1 MRNSGIAVESIGSF
15 GGLGDII
22 PREFVSASSEDV
34 GSGRRVLL
42 STTVSKNTAHHR
54 ITITGGKVLLL
65 LFILKYHS
73 YRTIRT
79 S

>member
-1 MRNSGIAVESIGSF
+1 MNNKS
-15 GGLGDII
+15 LKII
-22 PREFVSASSEDV
+22 SYSTDRIITASSEDV

-42 STTVSKNTAHHR
+42 STTVSKNTAANHR

-65 LFILKYHS
+65 LFVIISYH
-73 YRTIRT
+73 TIYT